1 MNLKEKGKTALKEL
15 VRRGLDGGTERL
27 RSQFREAAQ
36 RAGQATCAM
45 AKAAAKA
52 NVAAIKAA
60 ITATQEL
67 IATIAAGGWAVLV
80 MVLMICIVGLLIA
93 SPFGIFFA
101 DGGSS
106 DAISPTSEIA
116 QINSEYTD
124 RLSVLQNGGTYDQ
137 AETQSR
143 PPACA
148 DVFAV
153 FAVRIA
159 GAEDGESVAVLEPDT
174 VEKLRAIPPPGQRRY
189 HHGYAEDAGRYA
201 GILQF
206 YRTAERRLGRA
217 ADGGEQCHVEQASLR
232 FQRRDRSHGAVPGG
246 QRPYWSWYGFNSRV
260 EWCACFVSW
269 CAKECGYID
278 AGVIPQFAGCTGSSN
293 WFRDRG
299 Q

>member
-36 RAGQATCAM
+36 RAVQATCAM
-45 AKAAAKA
+45 AKAAATPTNAAAKA

-116 QINSEYTD
+116 QINSEYTE
-124 RLSVLQNGGTYDQ
+124 Q
-137 AETQSR
+137 AVR
-143 PPACA
+143 PP
-148 DVFAV
+148 
-153 FAVRIA
+153 
-159 GAEDGESVAVLEPDT
+159 
-174 VEKLRAIPPPGQRRY
+174 
-189 HHGYAEDAGRYA
+189 
-201 GILQF
+201 
-206 YRTAERRLGRA
+206 ERWDL
-217 ADGGEQCHVEQASLR
+217 
-232 FQRRDRSHGAVPGG
+232 
-246 QRPYWSWYGFNSRV
+246 
-260 EWCACFVSW
+260 
-269 CAKECGYID
+269 
-278 AGVIPQFAGCTGSSN
+278 
-293 WFRDRG
+293 
-299 Q
+299 